1 MSCIRCQGLMVQDLF
16 YDFEGTSGH
25 TWSQSQRCMNCGHA
39 HDPVIEHNRMAS
51 LKKTLAPFPSEPD
64 YQDEEVHLGAESYL
78 APAA

>member
-1 MSCIRCQGLMVQDLF
+1 MNCLRCQGLMVQDLF

-39 HDPVIEHNRMAS
+39 HDRVMEQNRVGS
-51 LKKTLAPFPSEPD
+51 LKKAVPPVSSEPD
-64 YQDEEVHLGAESYL
+64 YHDEEVHLGAESYL